1 MLVGF
6 VMADRTTRGRPQQAM
21 VACEVSGGGTDRR
34 SFDATFGISGL
45 QRLVLRLRRR
55 VSCRSITC

>member
-6 VMADRTTRGRPQQAM
+6 VMADRTTCGRTQQAM

-34 SFDATFGISGL
+34 SFDATFGISGNRSACDD
-45 QRLVLRLRRR
+45 QR
-55 VSCRSITC
+55 